1 MRDSSVGNNPSDDW
15 EKFGKEDPYFG
26 VIDLDRFHKSNLTP
40 EAITEFFVSG
50 QSHVEYVVGTIRS
63 HIDPK
68 FQPRVALDFGCGVGR
83 CTIPLA
89 RLCRRVTGV
98 DVSPSMIEEG
108 KSNAMSRT
116 VTNIEWVNSGDLKT
130 VSGEFDFIHSFI
142 VFQHIPP
149 VQGMDLLSRLIDLL
163 AADGMASIQLLY
175 YRNSSRLKQ
184 ILSRIRV
191 SVPLVH
197 NFANLYY
204 GKPFSYPLMQ
214 KNVYDLNAVFDLLHK
229 KGCGSC
235 VVRFGETGGEH
246 QEAMLFF
253 RKRRDAIP
261 YFQFYNLAQ
270 EGKSANAG

>member
-26 VIDLDRFHKSNLTP
+26 VIDLDRFHQSNLTP
-40 EAITEFFVSG
+40 EAITEFFDSG
-50 QSHVEYVVGTIRS
+50 RRHVEYVIATIRS

-83 CTIPLA
+83 CTIPIA

-214 KNVYDLNAVFDLLHK
+214 KNVYDMNAVFDLLHK

-235 VVRFGETGGEH
+235 AVRFGETGEEH
-246 QEAMLFF
+246 QEAIVFF
-253 RKRRDAIP
+253 RKRRDTIP
-261 YFQFYNLAQ
+261 YYRFYNLAQ
-270 EGKSANAG
+270 EASANAG